1 MPHATGSAYAAND
14 EDDDALISR
23 VLNTGDPT
31 DLQNGLD
38 LQRDLEP
45 GEKADDAVDFGDL
58 SDDDL
63 ADDEDIRDAQVFQ
76 ERQSHQDDNT
86 PDGLEA
92 FMQDQDLPS
101 FANGDKI
108 EDDGMDDLFGD
119 NASSP
124 LDTSGRTGHI
134 EDDLD
139 DPDFIFGNDNEGSQ
153 AASALRPTVVPFDSH
168 KQHSRQ
174 HVSNEYQDAPLSR
187 EQQLQ
192 LELFQ
197 MSRAGQEA
205 LPAPPENQEE
215 LLASLWPKFKSDTI
229 PKFIDLL
236 PPKKARYVG
245 KTIPKPPKSVH
256 PTKLS
261 LELAQDEERSF
272 KTWQYSKNRGIE
284 DIQDPGSIT
293 IEQNPIDEN
302 MSEDY
307 VDTDSDF
314 ESSAVGGISWQDLQ
328 IACEDWDDASDAHS
342 FESQESEQHS
352 TVSASKNALEDID
365 HYGNIKGGCSP
376 TKVSEDACSM
386 KYANINQRSE
396 N

>member
-23 VLNTGDPT
+23 VLNPGDPT
-31 DLQNGLD
+31 DLQSGLD

-63 ADDEDIRDAQVFQ
+63 ADDEDIRDGQVLQ
-76 ERQSHQDDNT
+76 ERHPYQEGNT
-86 PDGLEA
+86 PGGIEA
-92 FMQDQDLPS
+92 FMQDQDIPS
-101 FANGDKI
+101 FANGDNI

-124 LDTSGRTGHI
+124 LDTSGRVEART
-134 EDDLD
+134 ENALD
-139 DPDFIFGNDNEGSQ
+139 DSNFIFGNDNEALQ
-153 AASALRPTVVPFDSH
+153 AVAGLRPAAVAFDTR
-168 KQHSRQ
+168 KQQSQQ
-174 HVSNEYQDAPLSR
+174 HASNAYKDVPLSR

-215 LLASLWPKFKSDTI
+215 LLVFLWPKFKRDTI
-229 PKFIDLL
+229 PRFIDLL

-245 KTIPKPPKSVH
+245 KIVPRPPKPVH

-261 LELAQDEERSF
+261 LDIAQDEERSF
-272 KTWQYSKNRGIE
+272 RIWQSLKGRGLG
-284 DIQDPGSIT
+284 DIQHPGSVT
-293 IEQNPIDEN
+293 IEQDPVDDN
-302 MSEDY
+302 MSEHCA
-307 VDTDSDF
+307 DTDSEV
-314 ESSAVGGISWQDLQ
+314 ESTAIGGISWQDLQ
-328 IACEDWDDASDAHS
+328 IACEDWDDASDAQS
-342 FESQESEQHS
+342 LRSEESEHFRIE
-352 TVSASKNALEDID
+352 SASKNAPDDID
-365 HYGNIKGGCSP
+365 HYGNSREGCSP
-376 TKVSEDACSM
+376 AKVSGNVHSKEIC
-386 KYANINQRSE
+386 
-396 N
+396 